1 MATTEGCHPW
11 VALLA
16 LVVIVYFSVRNW
28 LWILSMP
35 VPEGPTSGG
44 YLGVRARLWYR
55 QLMQPLE
62 DAFVTAA
69 IGPNA
74 ITYSQTALAAAAGLA
89 FASGA
94 MFLGGWLV
102 IAAGTL
108 DVLDGGVARR
118 TEQSSPRGA
127 FVDSVVD
134 RYAELLT
141 HAGLAYYFRGSWLA
155 LVVWLS
161 LFGSLMVSYT
171 RARAE
176 GLGVD
181 CQVGGAQRPE
191 RVVIL
196 GFGAFLSD
204 IVAHVWCA
212 VSGTRSHWLLALTVV
227 VMAVLANVT
236 AVQRARWV
244 GRRLGGTR

>member
-1 MATTEGCHPW
+1 MATDSCHPW
-11 VALLA
+11 VSLLA
-16 LVVIVYFSVRNW
+16 LAVIVYFSVRNW

-35 VPEGPTSGG
+35 LPEGTESGG

-55 QLMQPLE
+55 ELMQPLE
-62 DAFVTAA
+62 DVFVAAA

-74 ITYSQTALAAAAGLA
+74 ITYSQAALAAGAGLA
-89 FASGA
+89 FAQGA

-108 DVLDGGVARR
+108 DVLDGAVARR
-118 TEQSSPRGA
+118 TEQNSRRGA
-127 FVDSVVD
+127 FIDSVVD

-141 HAGLAYYFRGSWLA
+141 HAGLAYYFWGTWLGV
-155 LVVWLS
+155 VVWLS

-171 RARAE
+171 RARGE

-191 RVVIL
+191 RVVLL

-212 VSGTRSHWLLALTVV
+212 YTGSFSHGVLGLAVV
-227 VMAVLANVT
+227 AMAVLANVT

-244 GRRLGGTR
+244 SHRLAGMR

>member
-1 MATTEGCHPW
+1 
-11 VALLA
+11 VA
-16 LVVIVYFSVRNW
+16 
-28 LWILSMP
+28 
-35 VPEGPTSGG
+35 
-44 YLGVRARLWYR
+44 
-55 QLMQPLE
+55 
-62 DAFVTAA
+62 AA

-74 ITYSQTALAAAAGLA
+74 ITYSQLVLAAGAGVA
-89 FASGA
+89 FARGA

-108 DVLDGGVARR
+108 DVLDGAVARR

-127 FVDSVVD
+127 FTDSIVD

-141 HAGLAYYFRGSWLA
+141 HVGLAYYFGGSWLV

-171 RARAE
+171 RARGE

-181 CQVGGAQRPE
+181 CPVGGAQRPE
-191 RVVIL
+191 RVVLL

-204 IVAHVWCA
+204 IVAHVSCA
-212 VSGTRSHWLLALTVV
+212 WTGARSHGFLAFTLVT
-227 VMAVLANVT
+227 MAIVANVT

-244 GRRLGGTR
+244 SRRLGGMR

>member
-1 MATTEGCHPW
+1 VATDGCHPA
-11 VALLA
+11 VSLLA
-16 LVVIVYFSVRNW
+16 LGVIVYFSVRNW

-35 VPEGPTSGG
+35 LPEGTGSGG

-55 QLMQPLE
+55 ELMRPLE
-62 DAFVTAA
+62 EAFVAAA

-74 ITYSQTALAAAAGLA
+74 ITYSQVALAAAAGFA
-89 FASGA
+89 FARGA

-108 DVLDGGVARR
+108 DVLDGAVARR
-118 TEQSSPRGA
+118 TEQNSPRGA
-127 FVDSVVD
+127 FIDSIVD

-141 HAGLAYYFRGSWLA
+141 HAGLAYYFRGTWLA
-155 LVVWLS
+155 VVVWLN

-171 RARAE
+171 RARGE

-181 CQVGGAQRPE
+181 CRVGGAQRPE
-191 RVVIL
+191 RVVLL

-204 IVAHVWCA
+204 IAAHLSCA
-212 VSGTRSHWLLALTVV
+212 WTGTFSHGILGFTVV
-227 VMAVLANVT
+227 TMAVLANVT

-244 GRRLGGTR
+244 SRRLDGMR

>member
-1 MATTEGCHPW
+1 
-11 VALLA
+11 LA
-16 LVVIVYFSVRNW
+16 VIVYFSVRNW
-28 LWILSMP
+28 LWIVSMP
-35 VPEGPTSGG
+35 LPEGGGPGG

-55 QLMQPLE
+55 ELMQPLE
-62 DAFVTAA
+62 DLLVAA
-69 IGPNA
+69 SIGPNA
-74 ITYSQTALAAAAGLA
+74 ITYSQVALAAGAGLA
-89 FASGA
+89 FARGA
-94 MFLGGWLV
+94 MFLAGWLV

-108 DVLDGGVARR
+108 DVLDGAVARR
-118 TEQSSPRGA
+118 TEQNSPRGA

-141 HAGLAYYFRGSWLA
+141 HLGLAYHFRGTWLTV
-155 LVVWLS
+155 VVWFS

-171 RARAE
+171 RARGE

-181 CQVGGAQRPE
+181 CRVGGAQRPE
-191 RVVIL
+191 RVVLL

-212 VSGTRSHWLLALTVV
+212 SSGARAHGLLALTVV
-227 VMAVLANVT
+227 AMAVLANVT

-244 GRRLGGTR
+244 SRRLRGMR